1 MNVATPVHC
10 EDAMSDSRDGC
21 RRLVGQNSTSVP
33 RSNGTDVDVHS
44 MLGVGQARVMAMV
57 PCLRTLFAIIAIG
70 GLFPGAAEA
79 QPPVHYFHNA
89 NLPPGTVAY
98 GQLQRH
104 MLMRGYYQPVEVMV
118 PQGARVSVNVG
129 GQFDEPHEGSV
140 LAGMQIGPVYQ
151 LKISNIPYFEGYE
164 IFPTIEVINRLY
176 PPEGKAGR
184 FPIPIQ
190 FTQEELELA
199 LSGRYVTRVVYLED
213 HESALPVQ
221 DDPLRQR
228 YFEAGP
234 GEDPLQVADKFG
246 RPMLIMRMGSRVP
259 SFEDIA
265 ASGANLAPAIV
276 YETPAAPSVLSTDA
290 AKAIERPGYDVPRVD
305 FQPIGRPPQIPFVV
319 PQSP

>member
-1 MNVATPVHC
+1 
-10 EDAMSDSRDGC
+10 MSDSRNKYSTF
-21 RRLVGQNSTSVP
+21 VGSTPWLILLASV
-33 RSNGTDVDVHS
+33 V
-44 MLGVGQARVMAMV
+44 MLGLVVESAH
-57 PCLRTLFAIIAIG
+57 
-70 GLFPGAAEA
+70 A

-118 PQGARVSVNVG
+118 PSGARVSVNVG
-129 GQFDEPHEGSV
+129 GQFDEPHAGSV
-140 LAGMQIGPVYQ
+140 VAGMQIGPVYQ
-151 LKISNIPYFEGYE
+151 LKISNIPYYEGFE

-176 PPEGKAGR
+176 PPEGKSIR

-190 FTQEELELA
+190 FTQEEFELA

-221 DDPLRQR
+221 DDPARQR

-259 SFEDIA
+259 SPEDIA
-265 ASGANLAPAIV
+265 HSPANLAPPIV
-276 YETPAAPSVLSTDA
+276 YDTQSVPSVLPTDA
-290 AKAIERPGYDVPRVD
+290 ANAIERPGYNVPRVEV
-305 FQPIGRPPQIPFVV
+305 PRNGRPLQIPFVV
-319 PQSP
+319 PQLP

>member
-1 MNVATPVHC
+1 MNRDSGQTRLPSTVAL
-10 EDAMSDSRDGC
+10 AF
-21 RRLVGQNSTSVP
+21 LV
-33 RSNGTDVDVHS
+33 
-44 MLGVGQARVMAMV
+44 L
-57 PCLRTLFAIIAIG
+57 G
-70 GLFPGAAEA
+70 GLVAGTANA

-104 MLMRGYYQPVEVMV
+104 MLMRGYYQPVEVIV
-118 PQGARVSVNVG
+118 PKGARVSVNVG
-129 GQFDEPHEGSV
+129 GQFDEPHASSV
-140 LAGMQIGPVYQ
+140 LTGMQIGPVYQ
-151 LKISNIPYFEGYE
+151 LKISNIQYFEGYE

-190 FTQEELELA
+190 FTQEELEMA

-221 DDPLRQR
+221 DDPSRQR

-234 GEDPLQVADKFG
+234 GEDPLYVADKLG

-259 SFEDIA
+259 TDEDIA
-265 ASGANLAPAIV
+265 ASAADLAPAIV
-276 YETPAAPSVLSTDA
+276 YETPSAPSVLSTDPVN
-290 AKAIERPGYDVPRVD
+290 AIERPGYDVPRVEVP
-305 FQPIGRPPQIPFVV
+305 QIGRPPQIPFFI

>member
-1 MNVATPVHC
+1 MT
-10 EDAMSDSRDGC
+10 
-21 RRLVGQNSTSVP
+21 LVI
-33 RSNGTDVDVHS
+33 
-44 MLGVGQARVMAMV
+44 L
-57 PCLRTLFAIIAIG
+57 
-70 GLFPGAAEA
+70 GLFVASTQA

-104 MLMRGYYQPVEVMV
+104 MLMREYYQPVEVAV
-118 PQGARVSVNVG
+118 PKGARVSVNVG
-129 GQFDEPHEGSV
+129 GQFDDPHEATV
-140 LAGMQIGPVYQ
+140 LVGMQIGPVYQ
-151 LKISNIPYFEGYE
+151 LKISNIPYYEGFE

-213 HESALPVQ
+213 RDTALPVQ
-221 DDPLRQR
+221 DDPAQQR

-234 GEDPLQVADKFG
+234 GQDPLQVADTLG

-259 SFEDIA
+259 SPDDLAI
-265 ASGANLAPAIV
+265 GAHGAPAIV
-276 YETPAAPSVLSTDA
+276 YESSAVPAIGSTDA
-290 AKAIERPGYDVPRVD
+290 KNAIERPGYNIPRVEV
-305 FQPIGRPPQIPFVV
+305 PNIGRPPQIPFVV

>member
-1 MNVATPVHC
+1 MP
-10 EDAMSDSRDGC
+10 ESRGEC
-21 RRLVGQNSTSVP
+21 RRTVGWTPSSVLL
-33 RSNGTDVDVHS
+33 TT
-44 MLGVGQARVMAMV
+44 MAI
-57 PCLRTLFAIIAIG
+57 F
-70 GLFPGAAEA
+70 GLFVTTANA
-79 QPPVHYFHNA
+79 QPPIHYFHNA

-104 MLMRGYYQPVEVMV
+104 MLMREYYQPVEVSV
-118 PQGARVSVNVG
+118 PRGARVTVNVG
-129 GQFDEPHEGSV
+129 GQFDEPHDGSV

-151 LKISNIPYFEGYE
+151 LKISNIPYYEGFE

-213 HESALPVQ
+213 HETALPVQ
-221 DDPLRQR
+221 DDPAQQR

-259 SFEDIA
+259 SPEDLASSA
-265 ASGANLAPAIV
+265 ANGAPAIV
-276 YETPAAPSVLSTDA
+276 YESSAVTPVISPDT
-290 AKAIERPGYDVPRVD
+290 AKAIERPGYNVPRVEV
-305 FQPIGRPPQIPFVV
+305 PNIGRPPQIPFVV

>member
-1 MNVATPVHC
+1 
-10 EDAMSDSRDGC
+10 MSWDRRR
-21 RRLVGQNSTSVP
+21 RRLPTP
-33 RSNGTDVDVHS
+33 
-44 MLGVGQARVMAMV
+44 
-57 PCLRTLFAIIAIG
+57 FALALVAFG
-70 GLFPGAAEA
+70 GLVVGTANA
-79 QPPVHYFHNA
+79 QPPMHYFHHA

-104 MLMRGYYQPVEVMV
+104 MLMRGYYQAVEAMV
-118 PQGARVSVNVG
+118 PKGARVSVNVG

-140 LAGMQIGPVYQ
+140 LVGMQIGPVYQ
-151 LKISNIPYFEGYE
+151 LKISNIPYYEGFE

-221 DDPLRQR
+221 DDPSRQR
-228 YFEAGP
+228 YFEAAP

-259 SFEDIA
+259 SPEDIA
-265 ASGANLAPAIV
+265 GSAANSAHAIV
-276 YETPAAPSVLSTDA
+276 YETSAVPSVLSTSA
-290 AKAIERPGYDVPRVD
+290 ANAIERPGYDVPRVD
-305 FQPIGRPPQIPFVV
+305 FPQIGRPPQIPLFV
-319 PQSP
+319 PQSQ

>member
-1 MNVATPVHC
+1 MFRFIRTKVILAIVAILSLL
-10 EDAMSDSRDGC
+10 A
-21 RRLVGQNSTSVP
+21 
-33 RSNGTDVDVHS
+33 GT
-44 MLGVGQARVMAMV
+44 
-57 PCLRTLFAIIAIG
+57 
-70 GLFPGAAEA
+70 AAA
-79 QPPVHYFHNA
+79 QPPMHYFHNA
-89 NLPPGTVAY
+89 NLPPGTIAY

-104 MLMRGYYQPVEVMV
+104 MLMRGYYQAVELMV
-118 PQGARVSVNVG
+118 PKGVRVSVNVG

-140 LAGMQIGPVYQ
+140 LTGMQIGPVYQ
-151 LKISNIPYFEGYE
+151 LKISDIPYYEGFE

-213 HESALPVQ
+213 HESALPIQ
-221 DDPLRQR
+221 DDPSRQR

-259 SFEDIA
+259 SPEDIA
-265 ASGANLAPAIV
+265 NSSANLAPAIV
-276 YETPAAPSVLSTDA
+276 YETPAVPSVLPTDA
-290 AKAIERPGYDVPRVD
+290 ANAIERPGYNIPRVE
-305 FQPIGRPPQIPFVV
+305 FQQIGRPPQIPFFV

>member
-1 MNVATPVHC
+1 MNRACSRARFPTP
-10 EDAMSDSRDGC
+10 
-21 RRLVGQNSTSVP
+21 
-33 RSNGTDVDVHS
+33 
-44 MLGVGQARVMAMV
+44 
-57 PCLRTLFAIIAIG
+57 FAIAMIVIG
-70 GLFPGAAEA
+70 TMHAGTTTA

-104 MLMRGYYQPVEVMV
+104 MLMRGYYQPVEVAV
-118 PQGARVSVNVG
+118 PDGAEVSVNIA
-129 GQFDEPHEGSV
+129 GQFDEPHAVSV
-140 LAGMQIGPVYQ
+140 LVGMQIGPVYQ

-190 FTQEELELA
+190 FTQEELEMA
-199 LSGRYVTRVVYLED
+199 LSGQYVTRIVYLED
-213 HESALPVQ
+213 HESALPFQ
-221 DDPLRQR
+221 DDPARQR

-234 GEDPLQVADKFG
+234 GEDPLQVADKLG

-259 SFEDIA
+259 SPEDIQYG
-265 ASGANLAPAIV
+265 GANDAPPIV
-276 YETPAAPSVLSTDA
+276 YETPAAPAVVAPNA
-290 AKAIERPGYDVPRVD
+290 ANAIERPGYDVPRVEVP
-305 FQPIGRPPQIPFVV
+305 QIGRPPQIPFFV

>member
-1 MNVATPVHC
+1 MDRDYRRTTLPIASTRSAI
-10 EDAMSDSRDGC
+10 AMFVV
-21 RRLVGQNSTSVP
+21 LVGTA
-33 RSNGTDVDVHS
+33 T
-44 MLGVGQARVMAMV
+44 
-57 PCLRTLFAIIAIG
+57 
-70 GLFPGAAEA
+70 A
-79 QPPVHYFHNA
+79 QPPIHYFHNA

-104 MLMRGYYQPVEVMV
+104 MLMREYYQPVEVAV
-118 PQGARVSVNVG
+118 PQGANVSVNVG
-129 GQFDEPHEGSV
+129 GQFDQPHAGSV
-140 LAGMQIGPVYQ
+140 LVGMQIGPVYQ

-176 PPEGKAGR
+176 PPDGKAGR

-190 FTQEELELA
+190 FTQEELEMA

-213 HESALPVQ
+213 QDSALPIQ
-221 DDPLRQR
+221 DDPALQR

-234 GEDPLQVADKFG
+234 GQDPLQVADTLG

-259 SFEDIA
+259 SSEDIA
-265 ASGANLAPAIV
+265 NSAANPAPAIV
-276 YETPAAPSVLSTDA
+276 YEASSVPSVLSSNATN
-290 AKAIERPGYDVPRVD
+290 AIERPGYDVPRVE

>member
-1 MNVATPVHC
+1 MKSDGRRTSLPVPF
-10 EDAMSDSRDGC
+10 EL
-21 RRLVGQNSTSVP
+21 RRIKSAVIAGLLLLA
-33 RSNGTDVDVHS
+33 GTAV
-44 MLGVGQARVMAMV
+44 
-57 PCLRTLFAIIAIG
+57 
-70 GLFPGAAEA
+70 A

-104 MLMRGYYQPVEVMV
+104 MMMRGYHQPIEVMV
-118 PQGARVSVNVG
+118 PTGARISVNVSG
-129 GQFDEPHEGSV
+129 KFDQPREGSV
-140 LAGMQIGPVYQ
+140 LAGMQIGPIYQ
-151 LKISNIPYFEGYE
+151 LQISNIPYYEGYE

-213 HESALPVQ
+213 HETALPVQ
-221 DDPLRQR
+221 DNPARQR

-234 GEDPLQVADKFG
+234 GEDPLRVADKLG

-259 SFEDIA
+259 SPEDIA
-265 ASGANLAPAIV
+265 NSPSNAAPPIV
-276 YETPAAPSVLSTDA
+276 YETPSAPSVLAADA
-290 AKAIERPGYDVPRVD
+290 AGAIERPGYNVPRVAV
-305 FQPIGRPPQIPFVV
+305 PRNGRPPQYPFVV

>member
-1 MNVATPVHC
+1 
-10 EDAMSDSRDGC
+10 
-21 RRLVGQNSTSVP
+21 
-33 RSNGTDVDVHS
+33 
-44 MLGVGQARVMAMV
+44 MLGAVQAGVITMV
-57 PCLRTLFAIIAIG
+57 TQLRILFAVIAIG
-70 GLFPGAAEA
+70 GLLAGTAEA

-89 NLPPGTVAY
+89 NLPPGTIAY

-118 PQGARVSVNVG
+118 PNGAGVSVNVG

-151 LKISNIPYFEGYE
+151 LKISNIPYYEGYE

-221 DDPLRQR
+221 DDPTRQR

-259 SFEDIA
+259 SPEDIA
-265 ASGANLAPAIV
+265 NSAANPAPAIV
-276 YETPAAPSVLSTDA
+276 YEKPSVPSVPSTHA
-290 AKAIERPGYDVPRVD
+290 ANAIERPGYDVPRVD
-305 FQPIGRPPQIPFVV
+305 FQPIGRPLQTPLVV

>member
-1 MNVATPVHC
+1 MNRDCGRTRFPTPF
-10 EDAMSDSRDGC
+10 A
-21 RRLVGQNSTSVP
+21 L
-33 RSNGTDVDVHS
+33 
-44 MLGVGQARVMAMV
+44 
-57 PCLRTLFAIIAIG
+57 AIIAIVELIA
-70 GLFPGAAEA
+70 GLVNA

-104 MLMRGYYQPVEVMV
+104 MLMRGYYQPVEVAV
-118 PQGARVSVNVG
+118 PKGALVSVNVG
-129 GQFDEPHEGSV
+129 GQFSEPHRHSV
-140 LAGMQIGPVYQ
+140 LTGMQIGPVYQ

-190 FTQEELELA
+190 FTQEELEMA

-213 HESALPVQ
+213 HESALPIQ
-221 DDPLRQR
+221 EDPARQR

-234 GEDPLQVADKFG
+234 GEDPLQVADTFG

-259 SFEDIA
+259 SPADIA
-265 ASGANLAPAIV
+265 GSGADLAPAIV
-276 YETPAAPSVLSTDA
+276 YETPAPGIVSPNA
-290 AKAIERPGYDVPRVD
+290 ANAIERPGYDVPRVEVP
-305 FQPIGRPPQIPFVV
+305 QIGRPPQIPFFI

>member
-1 MNVATPVHC
+1 MNRDCGRTRFPVAL
-10 EDAMSDSRDGC
+10 A
-21 RRLVGQNSTSVP
+21 L
-33 RSNGTDVDVHS
+33 
-44 MLGVGQARVMAMV
+44 AIMA
-57 PCLRTLFAIIAIG
+57 IA
-70 GLFPGAAEA
+70 GLATGPAKA

-104 MLMRGYYQPVEVMV
+104 MLMRGYYQPVEVAV
-118 PQGARVSVNVG
+118 PKGARVSVNVG
-129 GQFDEPHEGSV
+129 GHFDEPHSGSV

-190 FTQEELELA
+190 FTQEELEMA
-199 LSGRYVTRVVYLED
+199 LSGRYVMRVVYLED

-221 DDPLRQR
+221 DDPTRQR

-234 GEDPLQVADKFG
+234 GEDPLRIADTLG

-259 SFEDIA
+259 SPEDIV
-265 ASGANLAPAIV
+265 ASGANPAPAIV
-276 YETPAAPSVLSTDA
+276 YETPSAPAVDSTDTA
-290 AKAIERPGYDVPRVD
+290 NAIERPGYNVPRVD
-305 FQPIGRPPQIPFVV
+305 APQIGRPPQIPFFI

>member
-1 MNVATPVHC
+1 MNWDC
-10 EDAMSDSRDGC
+10 SRW
-21 RRLVGQNSTSVP
+21 RLP
-33 RSNGTDVDVHS
+33 I
-44 MLGVGQARVMAMV
+44 
-57 PCLRTLFAIIAIG
+57 PFALVVIAIG
-70 GLFPGAAEA
+70 GLAVEPAGA

-104 MLMRGYYQPVEVMV
+104 MLMRGYYQPVEVIA
-118 PQGARVSVNVG
+118 PKGARVSVNVG

-151 LKISNIPYFEGYE
+151 LKISNIPYYEGYE
-164 IFPTIEVINRLY
+164 VFPTIEVINRLY

-221 DDPLRQR
+221 DDPSRQR
-228 YFEAGP
+228 YFEAGA

-259 SFEDIA
+259 SPEDIA
-265 ASGANLAPAIV
+265 ASGASPAPAIV
-276 YETPAAPSVLSTDA
+276 YNTPATPSVLSNNA
-290 AKAIERPGYDVPRVD
+290 ASAIERPGYNIPRVEVPR
-305 FQPIGRPPQIPFVV
+305 IGQPPQIPFFI

>member
-1 MNVATPVHC
+1 MAPMNC
-10 EDAMSDSRDGC
+10 EDAMSDSRDARAVGC
-21 RRLVGQNSTSVP
+21 PACRSRSRETSVAVCRGMRIP
-33 RSNGTDVDVHS
+33 TKPATKICALLAAFVVFGAFNGS
-44 MLGVGQARVMAMV
+44 AL
-57 PCLRTLFAIIAIG
+57 
-70 GLFPGAAEA
+70 A
-79 QPPVHYFHNA
+79 QPPIHYFHNA

-118 PQGARVSVNVG
+118 PDGAQVSVNVG
-129 GQFDEPHEGSV
+129 GQFDDPHEGSV

-176 PPEGKAGR
+176 PPDGKAGR

-213 HESALPVQ
+213 HDTALPVQ
-221 DDPLRQR
+221 DEPSRQR

-234 GEDPLQVADKFG
+234 GEDPLQVADTLG

-259 SFEDIA
+259 SPEDIA
-265 ASGANLAPAIV
+265 NSAANPAPAIV
-276 YETPAAPSVLSTDA
+276 YEAQSVPSVISTDSA
-290 AKAIERPGYDVPRVD
+290 NAIERPGYDVPRVE